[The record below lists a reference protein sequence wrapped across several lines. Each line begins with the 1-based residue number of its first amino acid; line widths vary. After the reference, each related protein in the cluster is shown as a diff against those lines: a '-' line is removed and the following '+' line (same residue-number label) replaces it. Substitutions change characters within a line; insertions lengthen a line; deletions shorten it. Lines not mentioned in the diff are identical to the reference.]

1 MPIPIVVYV
10 GGQLLQHTD
19 GGPSYMGGTSLH
31 LSVER
36 GMTLDQLKFLIS
48 NAAGMAS
55 TQMTIT
61 YRFPS
66 IRYPNPTYEYVGIE
80 LADNSTVQL
89 IFHVYGE
96 IPGYIPI
103 LFTEAIN
110 DQHQHR
116 GSHREPGQTSR
127 QQCNDNET
135 AFSPIQAFQFQSSN
149 IFSEQNPLHYTED
162 IIENEI
168 EEHGEGIEEESDT
181 SSLEDVDAGLDGER
195 FEVDGLE
202 SQTFEDLMVEGTTTQ
217 MHRPPCPLY
226 TQDTWSNIVDPSPPM
241 PTRTQ
246 LGWDGTSDFF
256 VGQVFSSK
264 DELQLAMKKY
274 CMLKN
279 HVAKTDKSSP
289 KILVYKCNNP
299 TPCLWRLRACR
310 KDNLDMWQI
319 TKYTGPHTCMAVNV
333 TQDHSNLDA
342 KYMAHELNEI
352 VSKAPST
359 KIRALQEIVKK
370 FTGGYMPSYAK
381 TWAAKQIVIQR
392 IHGDWDQSFV
402 SLPSFLQVLQQYNP
416 GTQKCLVT
424 KESGIP
430 GTATFHSLFWAF
442 APAIEGFKHCR
453 PVLCVDG
460 TFLTGKYKGTLLIA
474 VSQDPENQIFPIAF
488 AIVEKED
495 KKNWGWFLTCI
506 KHFVTDR
513 QGLCLIS
520 DRHPGLLAYLRD
532 DDAYDW
538 RPPFAHH
545 RFCLRQLGANYHR
558 RFGKIVGKE
567 VKITAMES
575 QKRKFKDKL
584 SRLQRFANGIVHA
597 ELEGLDRKNW
607 TFAYDGGRQYGTETT
622 NVSENF
628 NGVLKEA
635 RHLPI
640 MATVM
645 TTFYKCVEYFNNR
658 VVKSMQWKANGNEF
672 SLYAKKKY
680 DRWNE
685 NALGH
690 TVIVFDRAAGLYEVH
705 TPMNPT
711 SPYKGNHKHIV
722 QLPLRRC
729 TCNKFQLWK
738 IPCSHVIAVC
748 SKMSIDPRQ
757 FFSKYWSV
765 DTTIS
770 MYGSLT
776 FKPLPD
782 VPYWPPNDGVRVLP
796 PTERLRGRGRPKVN

>member
-1 MPIPIVVYV
+1 
-10 GGQLLQHTD
+10 
-19 GGPSYMGGTSLH
+19 MGGTSLH

-36 GMTLDQLKFLIS
+36 SITLDQLKFLIL
-48 NAAGMAS
+48 NVTGMAS

-61 YRFPS
+61 YCFPS

-103 LFTEAIN
+103 SFTEAIN

-127 QQCNDNET
+127 QQCDDNEIE
-135 AFSPIQAFQFQSSN
+135 FSPIQAFQFQSSN
-149 IFSEQNPLHYTED
+149 IFSEQNSLHYTKD

-168 EEHGEGIEEESDT
+168 EKHGEGIEEESDT
-181 SSLEDVDAGLDGER
+181 SSLEDVDAGLDVEC

-202 SQTFEDLMVEGTTTQ
+202 SQSFEDLM
-217 MHRPPCPLY
+217 
-226 TQDTWSNIVDPSPPM
+226 
-241 PTRTQ
+241 
-246 LGWDGTSDFF
+246 
-256 VGQVFSSK
+256 VFSSK

-274 CMLKN
+274 CMVKN

-299 TPCLWRLRACR
+299 TPCLWRLQACR

-370 FTGGYMPSYAK
+370 FTGGYMPSYVK

-416 GTQKCLVT
+416 
-424 KESGIP
+424 
-430 GTATFHSLFWAF
+430 
-442 APAIEGFKHCR
+442 
-453 PVLCVDG
+453 
-460 TFLTGKYKGTLLIA
+460 
-474 VSQDPENQIFPIAF
+474 
-488 AIVEKED
+488 
-495 KKNWGWFLTCI
+495 
-506 KHFVTDR
+506 
-513 QGLCLIS
+513 
-520 DRHPGLLAYLRD
+520 AYLSD
-532 DDAYDW
+532 DDANDW

-545 RFCLRQLGANYHR
+545 RFCLRHLGANYHR
-558 RFGKIVGKE
+558 RFGKMVGKK

-575 QKRKFKDKL
+575 QKRKFKDEL
-584 SRLQRFANGIVHA
+584 SRLQRFANGIVYA

-607 TFAYDGGRQYGTETT
+607 TFAYDGGRRYGTETT
-622 NVSENF
+622 NVSESF

-640 MATVM
+640 MATVI
-645 TTFYKCVEYFNNR
+645 TTFYKCVEYFNDRIVN
-658 VVKSMQWKANGNEF
+658 SMQWKANGNDF
-672 SLYAKKKY
+672 SRYAKKKY

-685 NALGH
+685 NAVGH

-722 QLPLRRC
+722 QLPLCRC

-782 VPYWPPNDGVRVLP
+782 VPYWPPIDGVRVLP
-796 PTERLRGRGRPKVN
+796 PTERLQGRGRPKVNRLRNEMDWQESQPSMTCTSCG